1 MIYKSYILE
10 NNFKAANKK
19 LFLFYGEN
27 IGLKDDFKI
36 KIKKDNSYK
45 NFEFL
50 IFEQD
55 EMFKNDNILYS
66 EISNISL
73 FDKNKVFFI
82 NNATDKILDQIKE
95 IEPLLEKQIICLFS
109 GILEKKSKLRSYFE
123 KSENCATVACYED
136 NEITIKK
143 IIQKNLKDFK
153 ILSPQAINIIYNNC
167 GLDRIKLSN
176 EIDKIKTFFQNKEL
190 QLDKLEEI
198 LNLRTNDDFN
208 VLKDEAF
215 KGNKQKTNTL
225 LSDTIFE
232 EEKNIYYL
240 NLINQKLDKLAQIN
254 QYKFNS
260 NYEAA
265 ISKVKPPIFWK
276 DKPIIIEQARR
287 WDANKI
293 RNILAKTHHIEIQI
307 KSNSII
313 NKKILLKKLVLDV
326 CNLANS

>member
-1 MIYKSYILE
+1 MQYKSYILE
-10 NNFKAANKK
+10 ENFNPIEKI
-19 LFLFYGEN
+19 FLFYGEN
-27 IGLKDDFKI
+27 FGLKNEFKKKI
-36 KIKKDNSYK
+36 KAKYK
-45 NFEFL
+45 NSK
-50 IFEQD
+50 IVNYYQD
-55 EMFKNDNILYS
+55 EIIKDETIFLNEVN
-66 EISNISL
+66 NFSL
-73 FDKNKVFFI
+73 FEKEKIFFI
-82 NNATDKILDQIKE
+82 NQASDKILEIILKFEKE
-95 IEPLLEKQIICLFS
+95 IEGTKVYLFS
-109 GILEKKSKLRSYFE
+109 EVLDKKSKLRNFFE
-123 KSENCATVACYED
+123 KSKLYGITACYLD

>member
-1 MIYKSYILE
+1 MQYKSYILE
-10 NNFKAANKK
+10 ENFNPVEKI
-19 LFLFYGEN
+19 FLFYGEN
-27 IGLKDDFKI
+27 FGLKNEFKKKI
-36 KIKKDNSYK
+36 KAKYK
-45 NFEFL
+45 NSK
-50 IFEQD
+50 IINYYQD
-55 EMFKNDNILYS
+55 EIIKDETIFLNEVN
-66 EISNISL
+66 NFSL
-73 FDKNKVFFI
+73 FEEEKIFFI
-82 NNATDKILDQIKE
+82 NQASDKILEIILKFEKE
-95 IEPLLEKQIICLFS
+95 IEGTKVYLFS
-109 GILEKKSKLRSYFE
+109 EVLDKKSKLRNFFE
-123 KSENCATVACYED
+123 KSKLYGITACYLD

-225 LSDTIFE
+225 LSDTVFE

-260 NYEAA
+260 NYEDA

>member
-1 MIYKSYILE
+1 MQYKSYILE
-10 NNFKAANKK
+10 ENFNPIEKI
-19 LFLFYGEN
+19 FLFYGEN
-27 IGLKDDFKI
+27 FGLKNEFKKKI
-36 KIKKDNSYK
+36 KAKYK
-45 NFEFL
+45 NSK
-50 IFEQD
+50 IINYYQD
-55 EMFKNDNILYS
+55 EIIKDETIFLNEVN
-66 EISNISL
+66 NFSL
-73 FDKNKVFFI
+73 FEEEKIFFI
-82 NNATDKILDQIKE
+82 NQASDKILEIILKFEKE
-95 IEPLLEKQIICLFS
+95 IEGTKVYLFS
-109 GILEKKSKLRSYFE
+109 EVLDKKSKLRNFFE
-123 KSENCATVACYED
+123 KSKLYGITACYLD

>member
-1 MIYKSYILE
+1 MQYKSYILE
-10 NNFKAANKK
+10 ENFNPIESI
-19 LFLFYGEN
+19 FLFYGEN
-27 IGLKDDFKI
+27 FGLKNEFKKKI
-36 KIKKDNSYK
+36 KAKYK
-45 NFEFL
+45 NSK
-50 IFEQD
+50 IISYYQD
-55 EMFKNDNILYS
+55 EIIKDETIFLNEVN
-66 EISNISL
+66 NFSL
-73 FDKNKVFFI
+73 FEEEKIFFI
-82 NNATDKILDQIKE
+82 YQASDKILEIILKFEKE
-95 IEPLLEKQIICLFS
+95 IEDTKVYLFS
-109 GILEKKSKLRSYFE
+109 EVLDKKSKLRNFFE
-123 KSENCATVACYED
+123 KSKLYGITACYLD

-153 ILSPQAINIIYNNC
+153 NLSPQAINIIYNNC
-167 GLDRIKLSN
+167 RLDRIKLSN

-225 LSDTIFE
+225 LSDTVFE

-260 NYEAA
+260 NYEDA

>member
-1 MIYKSYILE
+1 MQYKSYILE
-10 NNFKAANKK
+10 ENFNPIEKI
-19 LFLFYGEN
+19 FLFYGEN
-27 IGLKDDFKI
+27 FGLKNEFKKKI
-36 KIKKDNSYK
+36 KAKYK
-45 NFEFL
+45 NSK
-50 IFEQD
+50 IVNYYQD
-55 EMFKNDNILYS
+55 EIIKDETIFLNKVNNF
-66 EISNISL
+66 SL
-73 FDKNKVFFI
+73 FEEEKIFFI
-82 NNATDKILDQIKE
+82 NQASDKILEIILKFEKE
-95 IEPLLEKQIICLFS
+95 IEGTKVYLFS
-109 GILEKKSKLRSYFE
+109 EVLDKKSKLRNFFE
-123 KSENCATVACYED
+123 KSKLYGITACYLD

>member
-1 MIYKSYILE
+1 MQYKSYILE
-10 NNFKAANKK
+10 ENFNPVEKI
-19 LFLFYGEN
+19 FLFYGEN
-27 IGLKDDFKI
+27 FGLKNEFKKKI
-36 KIKKDNSYK
+36 KAKYK
-45 NFEFL
+45 NSK
-50 IFEQD
+50 IVNYYQD
-55 EMFKNDNILYS
+55 EIIKDETIFLNEVN
-66 EISNISL
+66 NFSL
-73 FDKNKVFFI
+73 FEKEKIFFI
-82 NNATDKILDQIKE
+82 NQASDKILEIILKFEKE
-95 IEPLLEKQIICLFS
+95 IEDTKVYLFS
-109 GILEKKSKLRSYFE
+109 EVLDKKSKLRNFFE
-123 KSENCATVACYED
+123 KSKLYGITACYLD

-260 NYEAA
+260 NYEDA

>member
-1 MIYKSYILE
+1 MQYKSYILE
-10 NNFKAANKK
+10 ENFNPIEKI
-19 LFLFYGEN
+19 FLFYGEN
-27 IGLKDDFKI
+27 FGLKNEFKKKI
-36 KIKKDNSYK
+36 KAKYK
-45 NFEFL
+45 NSK
-50 IFEQD
+50 IVNYYQD
-55 EMFKNDNILYS
+55 EIIKDETIFLNEVN
-66 EISNISL
+66 NFSL
-73 FDKNKVFFI
+73 FEEEKIFFI
-82 NNATDKILDQIKE
+82 NQASDKILEIILKFEKE
-95 IEPLLEKQIICLFS
+95 IEGTKVYLFS
-109 GILEKKSKLRSYFE
+109 EVLDKKSKLRNFFE
-123 KSENCATVACYED
+123 KSKLYGITACYLD

>member
-1 MIYKSYILE
+1 MQYKSYILE
-10 NNFKAANKK
+10 ENFNPVEKI
-19 LFLFYGEN
+19 FLFYGEN
-27 IGLKDDFKI
+27 FGLKNEFKKKI
-36 KIKKDNSYK
+36 KAKYK
-45 NFEFL
+45 NSK
-50 IFEQD
+50 IINYYQD
-55 EMFKNDNILYS
+55 EIIKDETIFLNEVN
-66 EISNISL
+66 NFSL
-73 FDKNKVFFI
+73 FEEEKIFFI
-82 NNATDKILDQIKE
+82 NQASDKILEIILKFEKE
-95 IEPLLEKQIICLFS
+95 IEDTKVYLFS
-109 GILEKKSKLRSYFE
+109 EVLDKKSKLRNFFE
-123 KSENCATVACYED
+123 KSKLYGITACYLD

>member
-1 MIYKSYILE
+1 MQYKSYILE
-10 NNFKAANKK
+10 ENFNPVEKI
-19 LFLFYGEN
+19 FLFYGEN
-27 IGLKDDFKI
+27 FGLKNEFKKKI
-36 KIKKDNSYK
+36 KAKYK
-45 NFEFL
+45 NSK
-50 IFEQD
+50 IVNYYQD
-55 EMFKNDNILYS
+55 EIIKDETIFLNEVN
-66 EISNISL
+66 NFSL
-73 FDKNKVFFI
+73 FEKEKIFFI
-82 NNATDKILDQIKE
+82 NQASDKILEIILKFEKE
-95 IEPLLEKQIICLFS
+95 IEDTKVYLFS
-109 GILEKKSKLRSYFE
+109 EVLDKKSKLRNFFE
-123 KSENCATVACYED
+123 KSKLYGITACYLD

-225 LSDTIFE
+225 LSDTVFE

>member
-1 MIYKSYILE
+1 MQYKSYILE
-10 NNFKAANKK
+10 ENFNPIESI
-19 LFLFYGEN
+19 FLFYGEN
-27 IGLKDDFKI
+27 FGLKNEFKKKI
-36 KIKKDNSYK
+36 KAKYK
-45 NFEFL
+45 NSKIISFY
-50 IFEQD
+50 QD
-55 EMFKNDNILYS
+55 EIIKDETIFLNEVN
-66 EISNISL
+66 NFSL
-73 FDKNKVFFI
+73 FEEEKIFFI
-82 NNATDKILDQIKE
+82 YQASDKILE
-95 IEPLLEKQIICLFS
+95 IILKFEKKIEGFKVYLFS
-109 GILEKKSKLRSYFE
+109 DVLDKKSKLRNFFE
-123 KSENCATVACYED
+123 KSKLYGITACYSD

-287 WDANKI
+287 WDTNKI

>member
-1 MIYKSYILE
+1 MQYKSYILE
-10 NNFKAANKK
+10 ENFNPVEKI
-19 LFLFYGEN
+19 FLFYGEN
-27 IGLKDDFKI
+27 FGLKNEFKKKI
-36 KIKKDNSYK
+36 KAKYK
-45 NFEFL
+45 NSK
-50 IFEQD
+50 IINYYQD
-55 EMFKNDNILYS
+55 EIIKDETIFLNEVN
-66 EISNISL
+66 NFSL
-73 FDKNKVFFI
+73 FEEEKIFFI
-82 NNATDKILDQIKE
+82 NQASDKILEIILKFEKE
-95 IEPLLEKQIICLFS
+95 IEDTKVYLFS
-109 GILEKKSKLRSYFE
+109 EVLDKKSKLRNFFE
-123 KSENCATVACYED
+123 KSKLYGITACYLD

-225 LSDTIFE
+225 LSDTVFE

-260 NYEAA
+260 NYEDA

>member
-1 MIYKSYILE
+1 MQYKSYILE
-10 NNFKAANKK
+10 ENFNPIESI
-19 LFLFYGEN
+19 FLFYGEN
-27 IGLKDDFKI
+27 FGLKNEFKKKI
-36 KIKKDNSYK
+36 KAKYK
-45 NFEFL
+45 NSK
-50 IFEQD
+50 IISYYQD
-55 EMFKNDNILYS
+55 EIIKDETIFLNEVN
-66 EISNISL
+66 NFSL
-73 FDKNKVFFI
+73 FEEEKIFFI
-82 NNATDKILDQIKE
+82 YQASDKILE
-95 IEPLLEKQIICLFS
+95 IILKFEKKIEGFKVYLFS
-109 GILEKKSKLRSYFE
+109 DVLDKKSKLRNFFE
-123 KSENCATVACYED
+123 KSKLYGITACYSD

-153 ILSPQAINIIYNNC
+153 NLSPQAINIIYNNC
-167 GLDRIKLSN
+167 RLDRIKLSN

-287 WDANKI
+287 WDTNKI

>member
-1 MIYKSYILE
+1 MILKTYDLD
-10 NNFKAANKK
+10 KK
-19 LFLFYGEN
+19 INAKIFLFHGVNDGQKEEIIERKFKPLFGEN
-27 IGLKDDFKI
+27 LFKYFENEIFSDIDSFHNQVRSKSFFEKSKLIIIKDASDKI
-36 KIKKDNSYK
+36 KNEIEILKEKNLDDIK
-45 NFEFL
+45 
-50 IFEQD
+50 I
-55 EMFKNDNILYS
+55 IL
-66 EISNISL
+66 ISNI
-73 FDKNKVFFI
+73 
-82 NNATDKILDQIKE
+82 LD
-95 IEPLLEKQIICLFS
+95 
-109 GILEKKSKLRSYFE
+109 KKSKLRNFFE
-123 KSENCATVACYED
+123 KSKLYGITACYLD

>member
-1 MIYKSYILE
+1 MQYKSYILE
-10 NNFKAANKK
+10 ENFNPIEKI
-19 LFLFYGEN
+19 FLFYGEN
-27 IGLKDDFKI
+27 FGLKNEFKKKI
-36 KIKKDNSYK
+36 KAKYK
-45 NFEFL
+45 NSK
-50 IFEQD
+50 IVNYYQD
-55 EMFKNDNILYS
+55 EIIKDETIFLNEVN
-66 EISNISL
+66 NFSL
-73 FDKNKVFFI
+73 FEKEKIFFI
-82 NNATDKILDQIKE
+82 NQASDKILEIILKFEKE
-95 IEPLLEKQIICLFS
+95 IEGTKIYLFS
-109 GILEKKSKLRSYFE
+109 EVLDKKSKLRNFFE
-123 KSENCATVACYED
+123 KSKLYGITACYLD

-225 LSDTIFE
+225 LSDTVFE

>member
-1 MIYKSYILE
+1 MQYKSYILE
-10 NNFKAANKK
+10 ENFNPIEKI
-19 LFLFYGEN
+19 FLFYGEN
-27 IGLKDDFKI
+27 FGLKNEFKKKI
-36 KIKKDNSYK
+36 KAKYK
-45 NFEFL
+45 NSK
-50 IFEQD
+50 IVNYYQD
-55 EMFKNDNILYS
+55 EIIKDETIFLNEVN
-66 EISNISL
+66 NFSL
-73 FDKNKVFFI
+73 FEKEKIFFI
-82 NNATDKILDQIKE
+82 NQASDKILEIILKFEKE
-95 IEPLLEKQIICLFS
+95 IEGTKIYLFS
-109 GILEKKSKLRSYFE
+109 EVLDKKSKLRNFFE
-123 KSENCATVACYED
+123 KSKLYGITACYLD

-313 NKKILLKKLVLDV
+313 NKRFY
-326 CNLANS
+326 

>member
-1 MIYKSYILE
+1 MQYKSYILE
-10 NNFKAANKK
+10 ENFNPIEKI
-19 LFLFYGEN
+19 FLFYGEN
-27 IGLKDDFKI
+27 FGLKNEFKKKI
-36 KIKKDNSYK
+36 KAKYK
-45 NFEFL
+45 NSK
-50 IFEQD
+50 IVNYYQD
-55 EMFKNDNILYS
+55 EIIKDETIFLNEVN
-66 EISNISL
+66 NFSL
-73 FDKNKVFFI
+73 FEKEKIFFI
-82 NNATDKILDQIKE
+82 NQASDKILEIILKFEKE
-95 IEPLLEKQIICLFS
+95 IEDTKVYLFS
-109 GILEKKSKLRSYFE
+109 EVLDKKSKLRNFFE
-123 KSENCATVACYED
+123 KSKLYGITACYLD

-225 LSDTIFE
+225 LSDTVFE

-260 NYEAA
+260 NYEDA

>member
-1 MIYKSYILE
+1 MQYKSYILE
-10 NNFKAANKK
+10 ENFNPVEKI
-19 LFLFYGEN
+19 FLFYGEN
-27 IGLKDDFKI
+27 FGLKNEFKKKI
-36 KIKKDNSYK
+36 KAKYK
-45 NFEFL
+45 NSK
-50 IFEQD
+50 IVNYYQD
-55 EMFKNDNILYS
+55 EIIKDETIFLNEVN
-66 EISNISL
+66 NFSL
-73 FDKNKVFFI
+73 FEEEKIFFI
-82 NNATDKILDQIKE
+82 NQASDKILEIILKFEKE
-95 IEPLLEKQIICLFS
+95 IEDTKVYLFS
-109 GILEKKSKLRSYFE
+109 EVLDKKSKLRNFFE
-123 KSENCATVACYED
+123 KSKLYGITACYLD

-225 LSDTIFE
+225 LSDTVFE

-260 NYEAA
+260 NYEDA

>member
-1 MIYKSYILE
+1 MQYKSYILE
-10 NNFKAANKK
+10 ENFNPIEKI
-19 LFLFYGEN
+19 FLFYGEN
-27 IGLKDDFKI
+27 FGLKNEFKKKI
-36 KIKKDNSYK
+36 KAKYK
-45 NFEFL
+45 NSK
-50 IFEQD
+50 IINYYQD
-55 EMFKNDNILYS
+55 EIIKDETIFLNEVN
-66 EISNISL
+66 NFSL
-73 FDKNKVFFI
+73 FEEEKIFFI
-82 NNATDKILDQIKE
+82 NQASDKILEIILKFEKE
-95 IEPLLEKQIICLFS
+95 IEDTKVYLFS
-109 GILEKKSKLRSYFE
+109 EVLDKKSKLRNFFE
-123 KSENCATVACYED
+123 KSKLYGITACYLD

-260 NYEAA
+260 NYEDA

>member
-1 MIYKSYILE
+1 MQYKSYILE
-10 NNFKAANKK
+10 ENFNPVEKI
-19 LFLFYGEN
+19 FLFYGEN
-27 IGLKDDFKI
+27 FGLKNEFKKKI
-36 KIKKDNSYK
+36 KAKYK
-45 NFEFL
+45 NSK
-50 IFEQD
+50 IINYYQD
-55 EMFKNDNILYS
+55 EIIKDETIFLNEVN
-66 EISNISL
+66 NFSL
-73 FDKNKVFFI
+73 FEEEKIFFI
-82 NNATDKILDQIKE
+82 NQASDKILEIILKFEKE
-95 IEPLLEKQIICLFS
+95 IEDTKVYLFS
-109 GILEKKSKLRSYFE
+109 EVLDKKSKLRNFFE
-123 KSENCATVACYED
+123 KSKLYGITACYLD

-225 LSDTIFE
+225 LSDTVFE

>member
-1 MIYKSYILE
+1 MQYKSYILE
-10 NNFKAANKK
+10 ENFNPIESI
-19 LFLFYGEN
+19 FLFYGEN
-27 IGLKDDFKI
+27 FGLKNEFKKKI
-36 KIKKDNSYK
+36 KAKYK
-45 NFEFL
+45 NSKIISFY
-50 IFEQD
+50 QD
-55 EMFKNDNILYS
+55 EIIKDETIFLNEVN
-66 EISNISL
+66 NFSL
-73 FDKNKVFFI
+73 FEEEKIFFI
-82 NNATDKILDQIKE
+82 YQASDKILE
-95 IEPLLEKQIICLFS
+95 IILKFEKKIEGFKVYLFS
-109 GILEKKSKLRSYFE
+109 DVLDKKSKLRNFFE
-123 KSENCATVACYED
+123 KSKLYGITACYSD

-153 ILSPQAINIIYNNC
+153 NLSPQAINIIYNNC
-167 GLDRIKLSN
+167 RLDRIKLSN

-287 WDANKI
+287 WDTNKI

>member
-1 MIYKSYILE
+1 MQYKSYILE
-10 NNFKAANKK
+10 ENFNPIEKI
-19 LFLFYGEN
+19 FLFYGEN
-27 IGLKDDFKI
+27 FGLKNEFKKKI
-36 KIKKDNSYK
+36 KAKYK
-45 NFEFL
+45 NSK
-50 IFEQD
+50 IINYYQD
-55 EMFKNDNILYS
+55 EIIKDETIFLNEVHNF
-66 EISNISL
+66 SL
-73 FDKNKVFFI
+73 FEEEKIFFI
-82 NNATDKILDQIKE
+82 NQASDKILEIILKFEKE
-95 IEPLLEKQIICLFS
+95 IEDTKVYLFS
-109 GILEKKSKLRSYFE
+109 EVLDKKSKLRNFFE
-123 KSENCATVACYED
+123 KSKLYGITACYLD

-153 ILSPQAINIIYNNC
+153 NLSPQAINIIYNNC

-198 LNLRTNDDFN
+198 LNLRKNDDFN

-225 LSDTIFE
+225 LSDTVFE

-260 NYEAA
+260 NYEDA

>member
-1 MIYKSYILE
+1 MQYKSYILE
-10 NNFKAANKK
+10 ENFNPIEKI
-19 LFLFYGEN
+19 FLFYGEN
-27 IGLKDDFKI
+27 FGLKNEFKKKI
-36 KIKKDNSYK
+36 KAKYK
-45 NFEFL
+45 NSK
-50 IFEQD
+50 IVNYYQD
-55 EMFKNDNILYS
+55 EIIKDETIFLNEVN
-66 EISNISL
+66 NFSL
-73 FDKNKVFFI
+73 FEKEKIFFI
-82 NNATDKILDQIKE
+82 NQASDKILEIILKFEKE
-95 IEPLLEKQIICLFS
+95 IEGTKIYLFS
-109 GILEKKSKLRSYFE
+109 EVLDKKSKLRNFFE
-123 KSENCATVACYED
+123 KSKLYGITACYLD

>member
-1 MIYKSYILE
+1 MQYKSYILE
-10 NNFKAANKK
+10 ENFNPIEKI
-19 LFLFYGEN
+19 FLFYGEN
-27 IGLKDDFKI
+27 FGLKNEFKKKI
-36 KIKKDNSYK
+36 KAKYK
-45 NFEFL
+45 NSK
-50 IFEQD
+50 IINYYQD
-55 EMFKNDNILYS
+55 EIIKDETIFLNEVN
-66 EISNISL
+66 NFSL
-73 FDKNKVFFI
+73 FEEEKIFFI
-82 NNATDKILDQIKE
+82 NQASDKILEIILKFEKE
-95 IEPLLEKQIICLFS
+95 IEDTKVYLFS
-109 GILEKKSKLRSYFE
+109 EVLDKKSKLRNFFE
-123 KSENCATVACYED
+123 KSKLYGITACYLD

-225 LSDTIFE
+225 LSDTVFE

-260 NYEAA
+260 NYEDA

>member
-1 MIYKSYILE
+1 MQYKSYILE
-10 NNFKAANKK
+10 ENFNPIEKI
-19 LFLFYGEN
+19 FLFYGEN
-27 IGLKDDFKI
+27 FGLKNEFKKKI
-36 KIKKDNSYK
+36 KAKYK
-45 NFEFL
+45 NSK
-50 IFEQD
+50 IINYYQD
-55 EMFKNDNILYS
+55 EIIKDETIFLNEVN
-66 EISNISL
+66 NFSL
-73 FDKNKVFFI
+73 FEEEKIFFI
-82 NNATDKILDQIKE
+82 NQASDKILEIILKFEKE
-95 IEPLLEKQIICLFS
+95 IEGTKVYLFS
-109 GILEKKSKLRSYFE
+109 EVLDKKSKLRNFFE
-123 KSENCATVACYED
+123 KSKLYGITACYLD

-265 ISKVKPPIFWK
+265 ITKVKPPIFWK

>member
-1 MIYKSYILE
+1 MQYKSYILE
-10 NNFKAANKK
+10 ENFNPIEKI
-19 LFLFYGEN
+19 FLFYGEN
-27 IGLKDDFKI
+27 FGLKNEFKKKI
-36 KIKKDNSYK
+36 KAKYK
-45 NFEFL
+45 NSK
-50 IFEQD
+50 IINYYQD
-55 EMFKNDNILYS
+55 EIIKDETIFLNEVN
-66 EISNISL
+66 NFSL
-73 FDKNKVFFI
+73 FEEEKIFFI
-82 NNATDKILDQIKE
+82 NQANDKILEIILKFEKE
-95 IEPLLEKQIICLFS
+95 IEGTKVYLFS
-109 GILEKKSKLRSYFE
+109 EVLDKKSKLRNFFE
-123 KSENCATVACYED
+123 KSKLYGITACYLD